1 MKKLLIGL
9 LVIAAGAGA
18 YFYCNSKKGDKPSS
32 QELIVGKWKNVQL
45 VIDTV
50 LPNYNYDFQKEGVA
64 FRSVSDT
71 VKADTIRYEWNKT
84 GELLIKEKA
93 TDSTAKVY
101 IVAKLTADT
110 LQLQT
115 VDKVSTSTFIKTK

>member
-18 YFYCNSKKGDKPSS
+18 YFYFNSKKEDKPSS
-32 QELIVGKWKNVQL
+32 QELIVGKWKNVQS

-50 LPNYNYDFQKEGVA
+50 FPNYNYDFQKEGIA
-64 FRSVSDT
+64 LRSVSDT
-71 VKADTIRYEWNKT
+71 VKADTIHYDWNKA

-101 IVAKLTADT
+101 AVTKLTADT
-110 LQLQT
+110 FQLQT
-115 VDKVSTSTFIKTK
+115 ADKVNTSTFIKTK